1 MLVPPVSAAYCKLV
15 FPCSA
20 GVYLRASVIFRGYI
34 SLRNASRLTSKA
46 TGCEILLYVVLY
58 SAMSWCI
65 SQGKQVG
72 HELI

>member
-1 MLVPPVSAAYCKLV
+1 MLVPPVSAVFYELV
-15 FPCSA
+15 FPCFVR
-20 GVYLRASVIFRGYI
+20 VYLRV
-34 SLRNASRLTSKA
+34 SLSNASRPIPKA

-58 SAMSWCI
+58 SAMSWYI